1 MKFRKYLV
9 YFLFLVFCIPTG
21 MAMTSCQPSYRNMRK
36 FSKTKKAQSKRKK
49 SFKKKRRMKQQSTTY
64 QYDLCVEVETQNNLP
79 LLICR
84 CANLPFPLFS

>member
-36 FSKTKKAQSKRKK
+36 FSKTKKAQSKRK
-49 SFKKKRRMKQQSTTY
+49 MKQQSARPINTTY
-64 QYDLCVEVETQNNLP
+64 VLKSKRRTTYHY
-79 LLICR
+79 
-84 CANLPFPLFS
+84 

>member
-49 SFKKKRRMKQQSTTY
+49 SFKKKRRMKQQSTRPINTTY
-64 QYDLCVEVETQNNLP
+64 VLKPKRRTTYHY
-79 LLICR
+79 
-84 CANLPFPLFS
+84 